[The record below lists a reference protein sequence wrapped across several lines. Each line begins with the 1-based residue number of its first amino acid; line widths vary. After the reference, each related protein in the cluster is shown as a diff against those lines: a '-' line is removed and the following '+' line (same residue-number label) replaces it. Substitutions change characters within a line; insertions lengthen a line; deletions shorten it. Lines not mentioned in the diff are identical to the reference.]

1 MNIHTIILAAGEGTR
16 MNSNR
21 AKSLQTVGGTSMLE
35 KICRTAGKISKDI
48 TLIVGFDKESIIN
61 EANTFTDLN
70 ITTSLQPKPI
80 GTGDAVKCGLDKVSS
95 GSKVLVLYGDVPLIK
110 KATLDN
116 LIAESSEGASI
127 LTTTLE
133 NPFGYGRVKKTE
145 RGFATA
151 IIEEKDADSD
161 EKNIKEVFTGILCV
175 EKELLETS
183 LQEVT
188 NNNAAN
194 EFYLTDIVSIMSSK
208 GVNISTCVSSN
219 EEVQGAN
226 NKKELE
232 KLESIYRSMKTED
245 LFNQGITIVDAK
257 RLDIRGEVKAGKD
270 CLIDVNVILE
280 GDIKLGNNVSIGPNT
295 ILKDVEIGDNTK
307 IEAFSHVVSARIGNN
322 CSIGPYARLREGSKI
337 EDSGKVGNFV
347 ETKNSTLGSGSKAN
361 HFTYLGDTTVGA
373 KTNIGAGTITCNY
386 DGKDKHKTV
395 VGDNSFIG
403 SNSSLVAPVKIGN
416 NTTIAA
422 GSTITKDV
430 PSDAL
435 GVGRAKQSNKDNW
448 SKKKG

>member
-116 LIAESSEGASI
+116 LIAESSDGASI

-133 NPFGYGRVKKTE
+133 DPFGYGRVKKTE

-245 LFNQGITIVDAK
+245 LFNQGVTIVDAK
-257 RLDIRGEVKAGKD
+257 RLDVRGEVKAGKD

-295 ILKDVEIGDNTK
+295 ILKDVEIGDDTK

-361 HFTYLGDTTVGA
+361 HFTYLGDTTVGT

>member
-1 MNIHTIILAAGEGTR
+1 
-16 MNSNR
+16 
-21 AKSLQTVGGTSMLE
+21 MLE
-35 KICRTAGKISKDI
+35 KICKTAGKISKNI

-61 EANTFTDLN
+61 EANTFADLN

-116 LIAESSEGASI
+116 LIAESSDGASI

-133 NPFGYGRVKKTE
+133 DPFGYGRVKKTE

-307 IEAFSHVVSARIGNN
+307 IEAFSHIVSARIGNN

-347 ETKNSTLGSGSKAN
+347 ETKNTTLGSRSKAN
-361 HFTYLGDTTVGA
+361 HFTYLGDTTVGT

-386 DGKDKHKTV
+386 DGKDKHKTI

-435 GVGRAKQSNKDNW
+435 GVGRAKQLNKDNW

>member
-70 ITTSLQPKPI
+70 ITTSLQTKPI
-80 GTGDAVKCGLDKVSS
+80 GTGDAVKCGLDKVNS

-127 LTTTLE
+127 LTTTLDD
-133 NPFGYGRVKKTE
+133 PFGYGRVKKTE
-145 RGFATA
+145 SGFATA

-161 EKNIKEVFTGILCV
+161 EKKIKEVFTGILCV
-175 EKELLETS
+175 DKELLETN

-208 GVNISTCVSSN
+208 GVNINTCISSN
-219 EEVQGAN
+219 DEVQGAN

-280 GDIKLGNNVSIGPNT
+280 GDIALGNNVSIGPNT
-295 ILKDVEIGDNTK
+295 ILKNVEIGDGTK
-307 IEAFSHVVSARIGNN
+307 IEAFSHIVNAKIGDN

-347 ETKNSTLGSGSKAN
+347 ETKNTTLGSGSKAN
-361 HFTYLGDTTVGA
+361 HFTYLGDTTVGT

-386 DGKDKHKTV
+386 DGKDKHKTI